1 MCSVEEN
8 SRIETSAA
16 LIQWC
21 FVLRATIERIA
32 AKLSKIENQSRITV
46 TGQVD
51 CEVTVHGRTAEA
63 CKEEGA
69 HSDGQCGQEKQSGD
83 SKGKAESC
91 GKISALSDF
100 IDDLGLQI
108 FTTDLDGKILTWSG
122 SLRKSVG
129 FTKKET
135 IGKHFCSV
143 LFNSQASC
151 GIQEHFRALLETARV
166 SEPLHSNKECTVV
179 TQDGTTLE
187 MRISVSPTHTEHKAD
202 GLVFHLTDLTAR
214 NEALAQRSRVAH
226 DFERLIEQANAP
238 IFGIDK
244 NGNVDEWN
252 HSATRMTGFSKAEV
266 LQKNFVTGFVPEHA
280 RDAAGNVL
288 MAALKGKDSSLVEIE
303 LFSKSGALKQVLL
316 NVSTRTDDRGR
327 VTGIIG
333 VGQDI
338 TQRKMAEQELNRVAQ
353 DLERLIDGANAPIF
367 GIDTDGN
374 VSEWNQSASH
384 ITGYTKNEVLGKN
397 LVKNYITEEYQDAV
411 NKVLRAALN
420 GQETA
425 NFNFP
430 LFTKTGKRLEILLNA
445 SSRRDIEGKV
455 IGVIG
460 VGQDITERQAALQER
475 DRVAQDLERLIDGAN
490 APIFGIDTDGNVSEW
505 NQQASKITG
514 YTKSEVLGKN
524 LVKNYIS
531 PDYQDSVNKVLTAAL
546 GGQETENFEF
556 PLFTKAGQ
564 RLEILLNASSRR
576 DTTDG
581 RVIGVI
587 GVGQDIS
594 QRKTAE
600 QELNRV
606 AQDLARLIDGANA
619 PIFGIDTY
627 GNVSEWNQSA
637 SKLTGYTKEEV
648 LGKNLVKNYITP
660 QYQEAVDQVLGSALA
675 GEDTANFEF
684 PLFTRHGRRLEILL
698 NASSRRDTE
707 GKVIGVI
714 GVGQDITQRKTA
726 EQELNRVAQDL
737 ERLIDGA
744 NAPIFGID
752 TDGNVSEWNQS
763 ASQITG
769 YTKNEVLGKNL
780 VKNYIT
786 EEYQDAVNKV
796 LRAALN
802 GQETAN
808 FNFPLFTKTG
818 KRLEIL
824 LNASSRRDIEGKVI
838 GVIGVGQDIT
848 ERQAALQERDRVAQ
862 DLERL
867 IDGANAPIFGIDTD
881 GNVSEW
887 NQQASKITGYTK
899 SEVLGKNLVK
909 NYISPQYQE
918 AVDQVLGSALAG
930 EDTANFEFPLFTRH
944 GRRLE
949 ILLNA
954 SSRRD
959 TDGRVIGV
967 IGVGQDITQ
976 RKTAEQELNRVAQ
989 DLERLIDGANAPIFG
1004 IDTDGNVSEWN
1015 QSASQITGYTK
1026 NEVLG
1031 KNLVKNYITEEY
1043 QDAVNKVLR
1052 AALNG
1057 QETAN
1062 FNFPLFTKTGKRLEI
1077 LLNASSRR
1085 DIEGKVIGVIGVG
1098 QDITERQAAL
1108 QERDRVAQDLERLI
1122 DGANA
1127 PIFGIDTDGNVS
1139 EWNQQASKITGYTKS
1154 EVLGKNLVK
1163 NYISPDYQDSVNKVL
1178 TAALGGQETENFE
1191 FPLFT
1196 KAGQRLEILLNAS
1209 SRRDTDG
1216 RVIGVIGVGQ
1226 DISQRKTAEQEL
1238 NRVAQDLARL
1248 IDGANA
1254 PIFGIDT
1261 YGNVSEWN
1269 QSASKLT
1276 GYTKEEVLGKNLVKN
1291 YITPQYQE
1299 AVGQVLGSALAG
1311 EDTANF
1317 EFPLFTRHGRR
1328 LEILLNASSRRDTEG
1343 KVIGVIGVGQD
1354 ITQRKTA
1361 EQELNRVAQ
1370 DLERLIDGANAPI
1383 FGIDTDG
1390 NVSEWNQS
1398 ASQITG
1404 YTKNEVLGKNLVK
1417 NYITEEYQDAVNK
1430 VLRAALNGQETANF
1444 NFPLFTKTGKRLE
1457 ILLNASSR
1465 RDIEGKV
1472 IGVIGVGQDITER
1485 QAALQERDRVAQDL
1499 ERLIDGANAPIFG
1512 IDTDGNVSEWN
1523 QQASK
1528 ITGYT
1533 KSEVLGKNLV
1543 KNYIS
1548 PDYQD
1553 SVNKVLTAALGGQE
1567 TENFEFPLFTKAGQR
1582 LEILLNASSRRDT
1595 DGRVIGVI
1603 GVGQDISQR
1612 KTAEQELNRVAQD
1625 LARLIDGANAP
1636 IFGIDT
1642 YGNVSEWN
1650 QSASKLT
1657 GYTKEEVLGKNLV
1670 KNYITPQ
1677 YQEAVG
1683 QVLGSALSGKDTAN
1697 FEFPLFTRHGRR
1709 LEILLNAS
1717 SRRDTEGKVIGVIG
1731 VGQDITQ
1738 RKTAEQELNRV
1749 AQDLERLIDGANA
1762 PIFGIDTHGNV
1773 SEWNQSASQIT
1784 GYTKDEVLGKNLV
1797 KNYIT
1802 EEYQDAVRKVLHA
1815 AVDGQETA
1823 NFNFPL
1829 FTKTGKRLEI
1839 LLNASSRRDIEGKVI
1854 GVIGVGQD
1862 ITERQA
1868 ALQERDRVAQDLE
1881 RLIDGANAP
1890 IFGIDT
1896 DGNVSEWNQQASKIT
1911 GYTKS
1916 EVLGKNLVKN
1926 YISPDYQ
1933 DSVNKVLTAALGGQ
1947 ETENFEFPLFTKA
1960 GLRLEILLNAS
1971 SRRDTDGRVIG
1982 VIGVGQD
1989 ISQRK
1994 TAEQEL
2000 NRVAQDLARLIDG
2013 ANAPIFGIDTYGNV
2027 SEWNQSASKLTGYTK
2042 EEVLGKNLVKN
2053 YITPQYQEAVDQV
2066 LGSALAGEDT
2076 ANFEFPLFTRHGRR
2090 LEILLNASSRR
2101 DTEGKV
2107 IGVIGVGQDITQRK
2121 TAEQELNRVAQDLER
2136 LIDGANAPIF
2146 GIDTYGNVS
2155 EWNQSASQI
2164 TGYTKNEVLGKS
2176 LVKNYI
2182 TEEYQDA
2189 VRKVLRAA
2197 LDGQETA
2204 NFNFPLFTKTGK
2216 RLEILLNASSR
2227 RDIEGKV
2234 IGVIGVGQDI
2244 TERQAAL
2251 QERDRVAQDLERL
2264 IDGAN
2269 APIFGIDTDGNVSEW
2284 NQQASKITGYTKSE
2298 VLGKNLVKNYIS
2310 PDYQDSVNK
2319 VLTAALGGQETENFE
2334 FPLFTKAGQ
2343 RLEILLNASS
2353 RRDTT
2358 DGRVIGV
2365 IGVGQ
2370 DITQRKTAE
2379 QELNRVAQD
2388 LARLIDGA
2396 NAPIFGIDTYG
2407 NVSEWNQS
2415 ASKLTGYTKE
2425 EVLGKNLVKNYITPQ
2440 YQEAVGQVLGSALA
2454 GEDTANF
2461 EFPLFTRHG
2470 RRLEILLNASSRRDT
2485 EGKVIGVIGVG
2496 QDITQRKTAE
2506 QELNRVA
2513 QDLER
2518 LIDGAN
2524 APIFGIDTDGNVS
2537 EWNQS
2542 ASQITGYTKDEVL
2555 GKNLVKNYITEEYQD
2570 AVNKVLRAALN
2581 GQETANFNF
2590 PLFTKTGKRLE
2601 ILLNASSRRDIEGKV
2616 IGVIGVG
2623 QDITERQA
2631 ALQER
2636 DRVAQDLERLIDGA
2650 NAPIFGI
2657 DTHGNVSEW
2666 NQQASKITGYTK
2678 SEVLGKNLV
2687 KNYIS
2692 PDYQDSVNKVLT
2704 AALGGQETENFEFPL
2719 FTKAGQRL
2727 EILLNASSRRDT
2739 DGRVIGVIG
2748 VGQDITQ
2755 RKTAEQELNR
2765 VAQDLAR
2772 LIDGANAPI
2781 FGIDT
2786 YGNVSE
2792 WNQSASKLT
2801 GYTKEEVLGKNL
2813 VKNYITPQYQE
2824 AVGQVLRSALSGK
2837 DTANFEFPLF
2847 TRHGRR
2853 LEILLNASSR
2863 RDTEGKVIGVI
2874 GVGQDI
2880 TQRKTA
2886 EQELNR
2892 VAQDL
2897 ERLIDGANAP
2907 IFGIDTDGNVS
2918 EWNQSASQIT
2928 GYTKDEVLGKNLVKN
2943 YITEEYQDAVNKV
2956 LRAALNGQET
2966 ANFNF
2971 PLFTKTGKRLEIL
2984 LNASSRRDIEGKV
2997 IGVIGV
3003 GQDITERQAALQ
3015 ERDRVAQ
3022 DLERLIDGANAPIFG
3037 IDTDGN
3043 VSEWNQ
3049 QASKITGYTKS
3060 EVLGKNLVKNYISP
3074 DYQDSVNKVLTAA
3087 LGGQETENFE
3097 FPLFTKA
3104 GQRLE
3109 ILLNASSRR
3118 DTDGRVIGVIGVGQD
3133 ISQRKTAEQELNRVA
3148 QDLARLIDGANA
3160 PIFGIDTYGNVS
3172 EWNQSASKLT
3182 GYTKEEVLGK
3192 NLVKNYITPQYQ
3204 QAVGQVLG
3212 SALSGKDT
3220 ANFEFPLFTR
3230 HGRRLEIL
3238 LNASSRRDTEGKV
3251 IGVIGVGQDIT
3262 QRKTAEQELN
3272 RVAQDLER
3280 LIDGANAPIF
3290 GIDTDGNVSEWNQS
3304 ASQITGYTKNEVL
3317 GKNLVKNYITEEYQD
3332 AVHKVLR
3339 AALDGQETANFNF
3352 PLFTKTGKRLEIL
3365 LNASSRRDI
3374 EGKVI
3379 GVIGVGQ
3386 DITERQAALQ
3396 ERDRVAQD
3404 LERLIDGAN
3413 APIFGIDTHGNVSEW
3428 NQQASKITGYTKPEV
3443 LGKNLVKNYISPD
3456 YQDSVNKV
3464 LTAALGG
3471 QETENF
3477 EFPLFTK
3484 AGQRLEILLNAS
3496 SRRDTD
3502 GRVIGVIGVGQDI
3515 TQRKTAEQELNRVA
3529 QDLARLIDGAN
3540 APIFGID
3547 TYGNVSEWNQS
3558 ASKLTGYTKEEVLGK
3573 NLVKNYI
3580 TPQYQEAVGQ
3590 VLGSALAGEDTANFE
3605 FPLFTRHGRRL
3616 EILLNASSRRDT
3628 EGKVIGVIGVG
3639 QDITQRK
3646 TAEQELNRVAQD
3658 LERLI
3663 DGANAPIFGIDT
3675 DGNVSE
3681 WNQSASQITG
3691 YTKNEVLGK
3700 NLVKNYITEEYQDAV
3715 NKVLRAALNGQ
3726 ETANF
3731 NFPLFTKTG
3740 KRLEILLN
3748 ASSRRDIEGKVIGV
3762 IGVGQDITE
3771 RQAALQERD
3780 RVAQD
3785 LERLIDGANA
3795 PIFGIDTHGNVSEWN
3810 QQASKITGYT
3820 KSEVLGKNLVKNY
3833 ISPDYQD
3840 SVNKVLTA
3848 ALGGQETEN
3857 FEFPLFTKAGQ
3868 RLEILLNASSRRDTD
3883 GRVIGV
3889 IGVGQDITQRKTAEQ
3904 ELNRVA
3910 QDLARLIDGANAPI
3924 FGIDTY
3930 GNVSEWN
3937 QSASKLTG
3945 YTKEEVLGKNLVK
3958 NYITPQYQEAV
3969 GQVLGSA
3976 LAGEDTANFEF
3987 PLFTRHGRRLEILLN
4002 ASSRRDTE
4010 GKVIGVIGVGQD
4022 ITQRKTAEQELN
4034 RVAQDLERLIDGAN
4048 APIFGIDTHG
4058 NVSEWNQSAS
4068 QITGY
4073 TKDEVLGK
4081 NLVKNYITEEYQDAV
4096 HKVLRAALDGQETA
4110 NFNFPLFTKTGKRLE
4125 ILLNAS
4131 SRRDIEGKVIGVI
4144 GVGQDI
4150 TERQAALQERDRVAQ
4165 DLERLI
4171 DGANAPI
4178 FGIDTDGNVSEWN
4191 QQASK
4196 ITGYTKSEVLGKNL
4210 VKNYISPDY
4219 QDSVNKVLTAA
4230 LGGQET
4236 ENFEFPLFTKAGQR
4250 LEILLNASSR
4260 RDTDGRVIGVI
4271 GVGQDITQRK
4281 TAEQELNRVAQ
4292 DLARLID
4299 GANAPIFGIDT
4310 YGNVSEWNQSAS
4322 KLTGYTKEEVLG
4334 KNLVKNYITP
4344 QYQEAVDQVLGSALA
4359 GEDTAN
4365 FEFPLFTR
4373 HGRRLEILLNASSR
4387 RDTEGKVI
4395 GVIGVGQDITQRK
4408 TAEQELNRVAQD
4420 LERLIDGANAPIFG
4434 IDTDGNVSEW
4444 NQSASQITGYTKNE
4458 VLGNNLVANY
4468 ISPDYQEVVD
4478 KVLKQALRGV
4488 ETANFNFPLFTK
4500 TGKRLEILL
4509 NASSRRDIEGKVIGV
4524 IGVGQDITERQAALQ
4539 ERDRVAQDLE
4549 RLIDGAN
4556 APIFGIDTE
4565 GNVSEWNQQAS
4576 KITGY
4581 TKGEVLGQNLVK
4593 NYITVEYQEA
4603 VDKVL
4608 KLALAGQ
4615 DTANFEFPL
4624 FTKQGR
4630 RVEILLNASCRQNT
4644 MGKVIG
4650 MVGVGQDI
4658 TQRKAAEESRDR
4670 VAKDLERLIDGANA
4684 PILGIDRAGNVSE
4697 WNQSA
4702 SELTGYS
4709 KAEVLGQNLVDNFIL
4724 EGNRARVKSVVSSAL
4739 DGKLSSSTPFTLFL
4753 CSKSGRVVECLFNV
4767 STRFGFSKDITG
4779 VVLLGQDITRLRT
4792 AEKERDQAKTD
4803 YLAFI
4808 CHELRNPLNGI
4819 AGMNELILD
4828 EDVNEHVLSCAKSIK
4843 ACSNLMKR
4851 VVDDV
4856 LDFSKIENRQM
4867 PMEVVQFDLEST
4879 IASLIRSQ
4887 THVTKNSSRLD
4898 NRNVKFLWELDPGMP
4913 RNVFG
4918 DPVRYT
4924 QVVLNLL
4931 GNALKFTHQGS
4942 VKLKVYI
4949 ENKPTKDDFTLSSHL
4964 NNPNVVCIK
4973 TAVIDTGVGISPS
4986 YQKNLFVAYSQEKA
5000 SQQKTTG
5007 GTGLGLVICKEIVS
5021 QMGGKIH
5028 VDSDVGK
5035 GSTFSFSS
5043 PFYLQKPSDSLSTSQ
5058 ATSIEKKS
5066 FIGRQLTVD
5075 SNFHTSEADFTEALE
5090 EHVERYDNA
5099 TIPQRPTSRDTLST
5113 VEDSVCMPKL
5123 DNVSTVEDSVCMP
5136 KLAEVPLGPSKAA
5149 GRAKKR
5155 MKTGKAKKKSH
5166 VLVVEDNL
5174 INQKV
5179 AKNLLRKFYDVT
5191 LADNGL
5197 EGLNFMRKNSATVDL
5212 ILMDVFMPVMNGHEA
5227 TRKIREFWDGP
5238 IIALTAN
5245 ATAKD
5250 KSVCLG
5256 SGMTDVV
5263 TKPFIVKK
5271 LVQLIEG
5278 YIESSST
5285 TAAEPPIQ
5293 STSAPEVP
5301 LASPETEGSEEAYG
5315 FSSTTSNSNSPEVN
5329 LPEGKLPVVK
5339 LEGKPLEADAASS
5352 KLEKAGE
5359 ETAAAAQAMPPPAPA
5374 SSKKRRKEREEE
5386 RGKLEKAVE
5395 GEEDRK
5401 RESAA
5406 AAGQAMPPPAKKRRE
5421 KPPPTEREEERSKL
5435 EKSGKL
5441 EREDRPEV
5449 KRDMSMPPP
5458 ALPPPS
5464 RKRHKSRE
5472 EDRSKTDKQ
5481 EKAEREEDGSKREA
5495 SADSPAIPPFKKRRR
5510 GENQRRHRKSSSE
5523 HVNRSSEHVNRTL

>member
-1 MCSVEEN
+1 MRVGVMLPLRFCHRFKTRFFCQKRLARSHKQLPPMAELQGRGKKAPRMPAKRQTRSVT
-8 SRIETSAA
+8 RTSA
-16 LIQWC
+16 LKCDHCPLHCGHEQ
-21 FVLRATIERIA
+21 ESDS
-32 AKLSKIENQSRITV
+32 AKSLDSKQ
-46 TGQVD
+46 
-51 CEVTVHGRTAEA
+51 
-63 CKEEGA
+63 EEKA
-69 HSDGQCGQEKQSGD
+69 HSG
-83 SKGKAESC
+83 C
-91 GKISALSDF
+91 GKKDSCLSDF
-100 IDDLGLQI
+100 IDDLGLLI
-108 FTTDLDGKILTWSG
+108 FTTDLEGKILTWSR

-129 FTKKET
+129 FTKSET
-135 IGKHFCSV
+135 IGKNFAAV
-143 LFNSQASC
+143 LFNSEASG
-151 GIQEHFRALLETARV
+151 GIQEHFRALLEAARA
-166 SEPLHSNKECTVV
+166 SKPLHSNKECTVV
-179 TQDGTTLE
+179 TSDGTTLE
-187 MRISVSPTHTEHKAD
+187 MRVSVSPTRTGDKAD

-238 IFGIDK
+238 IFGCVECDFERLVEQANAPIFGVDK

-252 HSATRMTGFSKAEV
+252 YSATRMTGFSKAEV
-266 LQKNFVTGFVPEHA
+266 LHKNFVTGFVPEHTREA
-280 RDAAGNVL
+280 VGNLL

-303 LFSKSGALKQVLL
+303 LFSKTGALKQVLL

-338 TQRKMAEQELNRVAQ
+338 TLRKMAEQELNRVAQ

-374 VSEWNQSASH
+374 VSEWNQSASQ
-384 ITGYTKNEVLGKN
+384 ITGYTKDEVLGKNLVKNYITEEYQDAVIKVLRAALNGQETANFSFPLFTKTGKRLEILLNASSRRDIEGKVIGVIGVGQDITERQAALQERDRVAQDLERLIDGANAPIFGIDTAGNVSEWNQQASKITGYTKSEVLGKNLVKNYISPDYQDSVNKVLTAALGGQETENFEFPLFTKAGQRLEILLNASSRRDTDGRVIGVIGVGQDITQRKTAEQELNRVAQDLARLIDGANAPIFGIDIYGSVSEWNQSASKLTGYTKEEVLGKNLVKNYITPQYQEAVGQVLRSALAGKDTANFEFPLFTRHGRRLEILLNASSRRDTEGKVIGVIGVGQDITQRKTAEMELNRVAQDLERLIDGANAPIFGIDTDGNVSEWNQSASQITGYTKDEVLGKN

-514 YTKSEVLGKN
+514 YTKL
-524 LVKNYIS
+524 
-531 PDYQDSVNKVLTAAL
+531 
-546 GGQETENFEF
+546 
-556 PLFTKAGQ
+556 
-564 RLEILLNASSRR
+564 
-576 DTTDG
+576 
-581 RVIGVI
+581 
-587 GVGQDIS
+587 
-594 QRKTAE
+594 
-600 QELNRV
+600 
-606 AQDLARLIDGANA
+606 
-619 PIFGIDTY
+619 
-627 GNVSEWNQSA
+627 
-637 SKLTGYTKEEV
+637 
-648 LGKNLVKNYITP
+648 
-660 QYQEAVDQVLGSALA
+660 
-675 GEDTANFEF
+675 
-684 PLFTRHGRRLEILL
+684 
-698 NASSRRDTE
+698 
-707 GKVIGVI
+707 
-714 GVGQDITQRKTA
+714 
-726 EQELNRVAQDL
+726 
-737 ERLIDGA
+737 
-744 NAPIFGID
+744 
-752 TDGNVSEWNQS
+752 
-763 ASQITG
+763 
-769 YTKNEVLGKNL
+769 
-780 VKNYIT
+780 
-786 EEYQDAVNKV
+786 
-796 LRAALN
+796 
-802 GQETAN
+802 
-808 FNFPLFTKTG
+808 
-818 KRLEIL
+818 
-824 LNASSRRDIEGKVI
+824 
-838 GVIGVGQDIT
+838 
-848 ERQAALQERDRVAQ
+848 
-862 DLERL
+862 
-867 IDGANAPIFGIDTD
+867 
-881 GNVSEW
+881 
-887 NQQASKITGYTK
+887 
-899 SEVLGKNLVK
+899 
-909 NYISPQYQE
+909 
-918 AVDQVLGSALAG
+918 
-930 EDTANFEFPLFTRH
+930 
-944 GRRLE
+944 
-949 ILLNA
+949 
-954 SSRRD
+954 
-959 TDGRVIGV
+959 
-967 IGVGQDITQ
+967 
-976 RKTAEQELNRVAQ
+976 
-989 DLERLIDGANAPIFG
+989 
-1004 IDTDGNVSEWN
+1004 
-1015 QSASQITGYTK
+1015 
-1026 NEVLG
+1026 
-1031 KNLVKNYITEEY
+1031 
-1043 QDAVNKVLR
+1043 
-1052 AALNG
+1052 
-1057 QETAN
+1057 
-1062 FNFPLFTKTGKRLEI
+1062 
-1077 LLNASSRR
+1077 
-1085 DIEGKVIGVIGVG
+1085 
-1098 QDITERQAAL
+1098 
-1108 QERDRVAQDLERLI
+1108 
-1122 DGANA
+1122 
-1127 PIFGIDTDGNVS
+1127 
-1139 EWNQQASKITGYTKS
+1139 

-1226 DISQRKTAEQEL
+1226 DISQRKKAEQEL

-1311 EDTANF
+1311 
-1317 EFPLFTRHGRR
+1317 
-1328 LEILLNASSRRDTEG
+1328 
-1343 KVIGVIGVGQD
+1343 
-1354 ITQRKTA
+1354 
-1361 EQELNRVAQ
+1361 
-1370 DLERLIDGANAPI
+1370 
-1383 FGIDTDG
+1383 
-1390 NVSEWNQS
+1390 
-1398 ASQITG
+1398 
-1404 YTKNEVLGKNLVK
+1404 
-1417 NYITEEYQDAVNK
+1417 
-1430 VLRAALNGQETANF
+1430 
-1444 NFPLFTKTGKRLE
+1444 
-1457 ILLNASSR
+1457 
-1465 RDIEGKV
+1465 
-1472 IGVIGVGQDITER
+1472 
-1485 QAALQERDRVAQDL
+1485 
-1499 ERLIDGANAPIFG
+1499 
-1512 IDTDGNVSEWN
+1512 
-1523 QQASK
+1523 
-1528 ITGYT
+1528 
-1533 KSEVLGKNLV
+1533 
-1543 KNYIS
+1543 
-1548 PDYQD
+1548 
-1553 SVNKVLTAALGGQE
+1553 
-1567 TENFEFPLFTKAGQR
+1567 
-1582 LEILLNASSRRDT
+1582 
-1595 DGRVIGVI
+1595 
-1603 GVGQDISQR
+1603 
-1612 KTAEQELNRVAQD
+1612 
-1625 LARLIDGANAP
+1625 
-1636 IFGIDT
+1636 
-1642 YGNVSEWN
+1642 
-1650 QSASKLT
+1650 
-1657 GYTKEEVLGKNLV
+1657 
-1670 KNYITPQ
+1670 
-1677 YQEAVG
+1677 
-1683 QVLGSALSGKDTAN
+1683 KDTAN

-1738 RKTAEQELNRV
+1738 RKTAEMELNRV

-1762 PIFGIDTHGNV
+1762 PIFGIDTNGNV

-1933 DSVNKVLTAALGGQ
+1933 DSVDKVLTAALGGQ

-1960 GLRLEILLNAS
+1960 GQRLEILLNAS

-1989 ISQRK
+1989 ITQRKTAEQELNRVAQDLARLIDGANAPIFGIDTYGNVSEWNQSASKLTGYTKEEVLGKNLVKNYITPQYQEAVGQVLGSALAGEDTANFEFPLFTRHGRRLEILLNASSRRDTEGKVIGMIGVGQDITQRKTAEQELNRVAQDLERLIDGANAPIFGIDTDGNVSEWNQSASQITGYTKDEVLGKNLVKNYITEEYQDAVRKVLRAALDGQETANFNFPLFTKTGKRLEILLNASSRRDIEGKVIGVIGVGQDITERQAALQERDRVAQDLERLIDGANAPIFGIDTHGNVSEWNQQASKITGYTKSEVLGKNLVKNYISPDYQDSVNKVLTAALGGQETENFEFPLFTKDGQRLEILLNASSRRDTDGRVIGVIGVGQDITQRK

-2121 TAEQELNRVAQDLER
+2121 TAEMELNRVAQDLER

-2146 GIDTYGNVS
+2146 GIDTDGNVS

-2164 TGYTKNEVLGKS
+2164 TGYTKDEVLGKN

-2189 VRKVLRAA
+2189 VHKVLRAA

-2204 NFNFPLFTKTGK
+2204 NFNFPLFTKAGK

-2269 APIFGIDTDGNVSEW
+2269 APIFGIDTHGNVSEW

-2319 VLTAALGGQETENFE
+2319 VLTAALRGQETENFE
-2334 FPLFTKAGQ
+2334 FPLFTKDGQ

-2353 RRDTT
+2353 RRDT

-2379 QELNRVAQD
+2379 QELNRIAKD

-2396 NAPIFGIDTYG
+2396 NAPIFGIDTHG

-2570 AVNKVLRAALN
+2570 AVNKVLRAALD

-2590 PLFTKTGKRLE
+2590 PLFTKAGKRLE

-2657 DTHGNVSEW
+2657 DTDGNVSEW

-2692 PDYQDSVNKVLT
+2692 PDYQDTVNKVLT

-2727 EILLNASSRRDT
+2727 EILLNASSRRDTT

-2824 AVGQVLRSALSGK
+2824 AVGQVLRSALAGK

-2886 EQELNR
+2886 EMELNR

-2907 IFGIDTDGNVS
+2907 IFGIDTHGNVS

-3133 ISQRKTAEQELNRVA
+3133 ISQRK
-3148 QDLARLIDGANA
+3148 
-3160 PIFGIDTYGNVS
+3160 
-3172 EWNQSASKLT
+3172 K
-3182 GYTKEEVLGK
+3182 
-3192 NLVKNYITPQYQ
+3192 
-3204 QAVGQVLG
+3204 
-3212 SALSGKDT
+3212 
-3220 ANFEFPLFTR
+3220 
-3230 HGRRLEIL
+3230 
-3238 LNASSRRDTEGKV
+3238 
-3251 IGVIGVGQDIT
+3251 
-3262 QRKTAEQELN
+3262 
-3272 RVAQDLER
+3272 
-3280 LIDGANAPIF
+3280 
-3290 GIDTDGNVSEWNQS
+3290 
-3304 ASQITGYTKNEVL
+3304 
-3317 GKNLVKNYITEEYQD
+3317 
-3332 AVHKVLR
+3332 
-3339 AALDGQETANFNF
+3339 
-3352 PLFTKTGKRLEIL
+3352 
-3365 LNASSRRDI
+3365 
-3374 EGKVI
+3374 
-3379 GVIGVGQ
+3379 
-3386 DITERQAALQ
+3386 
-3396 ERDRVAQD
+3396 
-3404 LERLIDGAN
+3404 
-3413 APIFGIDTHGNVSEW
+3413 
-3428 NQQASKITGYTKPEV
+3428 
-3443 LGKNLVKNYISPD
+3443 
-3456 YQDSVNKV
+3456 
-3464 LTAALGG
+3464 
-3471 QETENF
+3471 
-3477 EFPLFTK
+3477 
-3484 AGQRLEILLNAS
+3484 
-3496 SRRDTD
+3496 
-3502 GRVIGVIGVGQDI
+3502 
-3515 TQRKTAEQELNRVA
+3515 AEQELNRVA

-3590 VLGSALAGEDTANFE
+3590 VLRSALAGKDTANFE

-3646 TAEQELNRVAQD
+3646 TAEMELNRVAQD

-3675 DGNVSE
+3675 D
-3681 WNQSASQITG
+3681 
-3691 YTKNEVLGK
+3691 
-3700 NLVKNYITEEYQDAV
+3700 
-3715 NKVLRAALNGQ
+3715 
-3726 ETANF
+3726 
-3731 NFPLFTKTG
+3731 
-3740 KRLEILLN
+3740 
-3748 ASSRRDIEGKVIGV
+3748 
-3762 IGVGQDITE
+3762 
-3771 RQAALQERD
+3771 
-3780 RVAQD
+3780 
-3785 LERLIDGANA
+3785 
-3795 PIFGIDTHGNVSEWN
+3795 
-3810 QQASKITGYT
+3810 
-3820 KSEVLGKNLVKNY
+3820 
-3833 ISPDYQD
+3833 
-3840 SVNKVLTA
+3840 
-3848 ALGGQETEN
+3848 
-3857 FEFPLFTKAGQ
+3857 
-3868 RLEILLNASSRRDTD
+3868 
-3883 GRVIGV
+3883 
-3889 IGVGQDITQRKTAEQ
+3889 
-3904 ELNRVA
+3904 
-3910 QDLARLIDGANAPI
+3910 
-3924 FGIDTY
+3924 
-3930 GNVSEWN
+3930 
-3937 QSASKLTG
+3937 
-3945 YTKEEVLGKNLVK
+3945 
-3958 NYITPQYQEAV
+3958 
-3969 GQVLGSA
+3969 
-3976 LAGEDTANFEF
+3976 
-3987 PLFTRHGRRLEILLN
+3987 
-4002 ASSRRDTE
+4002 
-4010 GKVIGVIGVGQD
+4010 
-4022 ITQRKTAEQELN
+4022 
-4034 RVAQDLERLIDGAN
+4034 
-4048 APIFGIDTHG
+4048 G

-4110 NFNFPLFTKTGKRLE
+4110 NFNFPLFTKAGKRLE

-4271 GVGQDITQRK
+4271 GVGQDISQRK
-4281 TAEQELNRVAQ
+4281 TAEQELNRMAK

-4344 QYQEAVDQVLGSALA
+4344 QYQKAVGQVLGSALA

-4458 VLGNNLVANY
+4458 VLGKNLVKNYITEEYQDAVNKVLRAALDGQETANFNFPLFTKTGKRLEILLNASSRRDIEGKVIGVIGVGQDITERQAALQERDRVAQDLERLIDGANAPIFGIDTDGNVSEWNQQASKITGYTKSEVLGKNLVKNYISPDYQDSVNKVLTAALGGQETENFEFPLFTKDGQRLEILLNASSRRDTDGRVIGVIGVGQDITQRKTAEQELNRVAQDLARLIDGANAPIFGIDTYGNVSEWNQSASKLTGYTKEEVLGKNLVKNYITPQYQEAVGQVLGSALAGEDTANFEFPLFTRHGRRLEILLNASSRRDTEGKVIGMIGVGQDITQRKTAEQELNRVAQDLERLIDGANAPIFGIDTDGNVSEWNQSASQITGYTKNEVLGKNLVANY
-4468 ISPDYQEVVD
+4468 ITPQYQEVVD

-4581 TKGEVLGQNLVK
+4581 TKSEVLGQNLVK

-4630 RVEILLNASCRQNT
+4630 RVEILLNASCRRDT

-4650 MVGVGQDI
+4650 VVGVGQDI
-4658 TQRKAAEESRDR
+4658 TLRKAAEESRDR

-4867 PMEVVQFDLEST
+4867 PMEMVQFDLEST

-4898 NRNVKFLWELDPGMP
+4898 NRNVKFLWELDPGLP
-4913 RNVFG
+4913 QNVFG

-4942 VKLKVYI
+4942 VKLKVYL
-4949 ENKPTKDDFTLSSHL
+4949 ENKPTKDDFTISSHL

-5035 GSTFSFSS
+5035 GSTFSFTS
-5043 PFYLQKPSDSLSTSQ
+5043 PFYLQKPSDSLASGQ
-5058 ATSIEKKS
+5058 ATSSEKKS

-5075 SNFHTSEADFTEALE
+5075 SNFHTNEADFTEVLE
-5090 EHVERYDNA
+5090 EHVERYDNVGV
-5099 TIPQRPTSRDTLST
+5099 PQRPTSRDTLST

-5123 DNVSTVEDSVCMP
+5123 DHTLSNSEDSVILP
-5136 KLAEVPLGPSKAA
+5136 KLAEVAEVQLPAGKAT

-5155 MKTGKAKKKSH
+5155 LKTGKAKKKSH

-5197 EGLNFMRKNSATVDL
+5197 EGLNFMKKNSGAVDL

-5285 TAAEPPIQ
+5285 NVNEENTLNIMKVLPQ
-5293 STSAPEVP
+5293 STSCPDVP
-5301 LASPETEGSEEAYG
+5301 LALASLESEPLSQEPYYG
-5315 FSSTTSNSNSPEVN
+5315 FDIPPSAYSPKFSEQR
-5329 LPEGKLPVVK
+5329 LEDKPVVK
-5339 LEGKPLEADAASS
+5339 
-5352 KLEKAGE
+5352 
-5359 ETAAAAQAMPPPAPA
+5359 Q
-5374 SSKKRRKEREEE
+5374 
-5386 RGKLEKAVE
+5386 
-5395 GEEDRK
+5395 EEDN
-5401 RESAA
+5401 
-5406 AAGQAMPPPAKKRRE
+5406 
-5421 KPPPTEREEERSKL
+5421 L
-5435 EKSGKL
+5435 
-5441 EREDRPEV
+5441 
-5449 KRDMSMPPP
+5449 
-5458 ALPPPS
+5458 
-5464 RKRHKSRE
+5464 H
-5472 EDRSKTDKQ
+5472 
-5481 EKAEREEDGSKREA
+5481 KAEREETNETDRAGSKREA
-5495 SADSPAIPPFKKRRR
+5495 STASMTMQPPSKRRR
-5510 GENQRRHRKSSSE
+5510 KGKKAKMTPEK
-5523 HVNRSSEHVNRTL
+5523 LCM